1 MIIIVF
7 LALIKAPKDSN
18 SISYSYTIP
27 IVPIFYIVQ
36 TAFDPSPTK
45 NNEKDKHKDNDD
57 DKYIYRTP
65 SNGNPRAGEVG
76 KLLTFLTIQNL
87 KA

>member
-7 LALIKAPKDSN
+7 LALIKATKDSN

-27 IVPIFYIVQ
+27 IAPIFYIVQ
-36 TAFDPSPTK
+36 TTFDPSPTK

-57 DKYIYRTP
+57 HKYI
-65 SNGNPRAGEVG
+65 
-76 KLLTFLTIQNL
+76 
-87 KA
+87 